1 MVFVSSYISLSH
13 KKCFNEMLKIKVLLF
28 TFVVQ
33 LTFSMQV
40 RWVPTENDICETELK
55 NSGG

>member
-40 RWVPTENDICETELK
+40 WMG
-55 NSGG
+55 SY